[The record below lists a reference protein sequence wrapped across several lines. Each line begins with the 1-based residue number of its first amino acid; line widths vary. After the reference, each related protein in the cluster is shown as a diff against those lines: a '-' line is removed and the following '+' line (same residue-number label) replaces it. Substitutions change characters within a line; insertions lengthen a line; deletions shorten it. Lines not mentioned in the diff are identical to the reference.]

1 MHVDFSPPS
10 PGRITTF
17 LTADEEAQDI
27 RKSEDEAN
35 AIHFFLFI
43 NPHSGDQQGAQ
54 ILDLNLGL
62 ICFKSLPNVRVHVY
76 SLVDDTECGNGLSS
90 AKTIMAHKEQLG
102 LNPQIH
108 ICCAGGDG
116 SLTGLLPKIE
126 ERGIDVNNIM
136 FSLLPFGTGNDLA
149 RFLGTWS
156 IDKKA
161 AKDIMRS
168 GHLRHLVYKQ
178 IRGRPVKLDV
188 WNIHVTTF
196 DGGSIR
202 PVSDKRQE
210 NEENF
215 PSEIF
220 QKLLNNGAIGAQC
233 YVGGDAERLRTDNRV
248 ANIASYTIQT
258 IKWGLF
264 KSFSSVT
271 SMLDR
276 IEQFGDVVAY
286 VRQDKYRKR
295 RFSISNGRSL
305 SSVGDRKTPD
315 DTDRHADEP
324 EDDSATKLRPVII
337 NSNAI
342 ELVFQNIPSLWGR
355 MLNLWNR
362 AESGSAID
370 LNEADHHPGIA
381 EGVDPSKWHKQE
393 SCDGEFELFILENK
407 LSYVKKELAINRT
420 DLARIGH
427 FKQASI
433 VFRNLAE
440 VQNNPSIP
448 KRVQSSFSLNGPS
461 QPYRESRK
469 DSVRIMMDGEFFIV
483 HKPKAIHITFWKQIN
498 IMGPPDENVDCEAD
512 FSSEGSEAEAPSP

>member
-1 MHVDFSPPS
+1 MHVSLPN

-27 RKSEDEAN
+27 RKTEDEAN
-35 AIHFFLFI
+35 AVHFFLFI

-54 ILDLNLGL
+54 ILNLNLGL
-62 ICFKSLPNVRVHVY
+62 ICFKSLPNVQVHVY
-76 SLVDDTECGNGLSS
+76 SLVDDTECGNGLAT

-126 ERGIDVNNIM
+126 DRGMDVNNIL

-178 IRGRPVKLDV
+178 IRGRPVRLDV

-196 DGGSIR
+196 EGGSIR
-202 PVSDKRQE
+202 PVSQKRQVD
-210 NEENF
+210 EEDF
-215 PSEIF
+215 PSEIV

-305 SSVGDRKTPD
+305 SSVGDTKTPD
-315 DTDRHADEP
+315 DTDHHANEH
-324 EDDSATKLRPVII
+324 EDDPATKLRPVII
-337 NSNAI
+337 NSDAI

-355 MLNLWNR
+355 MLNLWNK

-370 LNEADHHPGIA
+370 LGDADHHTSIA

-393 SCDGEFELFILENK
+393 SFDGEFELFILENK

-433 VFRNLAE
+433 VFRNLNE
-440 VQNNPSIP
+440 GQNNPSIP
-448 KRVQSSFSLNGPS
+448 KRMQSSFSLKGQS
-461 QPYRESRK
+461 QPYQESRK

-483 HKPKAIHITFWKQIN
+483 HKPKAIDITFWKQIN

-512 FSSEGSEAEAPSP
+512 LSSEASEGEEAPSS